1 MLHSESAHSF
11 QVDLRGLVDLLSH
24 HLYSSPRVYLRELL
38 QNAADAIT
46 ARRAADPGAPATITV
61 RTGESLTVTDTG
73 AGLTEADVHRFL
85 ATIGRSSK
93 RHAEGG
99 LDGAGLESARG
110 EFIGQ
115 FGIGLLACFVVAD
128 EITVI
133 SRPAADPGAPT
144 VEWRGHADGRYTI
157 RTLPADAM
165 PEPGTTVRLTPRAD
179 NAEWTS
185 PERVT
190 GLARHFGGLLKPEVT
205 VVDPRGTVTR
215 INDTP
220 PWERSHGSPLA
231 RREALTAYCRTTFG
245 FTPLDTIELD
255 LPAAGL
261 RGVAYVL
268 PTAVS
273 PAQRAGH
280 RVHLKG
286 MLLTDK
292 APELLPDWAF
302 FVRCVVDTTSLR
314 PTASREALYEDGT
327 LSAVRDALGRR
338 VRDWLT
344 GLAASDPALLHRFID
359 THHLAVKALARHDD
373 ELQRVVLPWLPF
385 ETTDGDVTLEEFAR
399 NHPTVLV
406 TRSVEEFRQVAPI
419 ASAAG
424 LGVVNGGY
432 TYDRDLVH
440 RLPEIRPGSTVTD
453 LDPATVTAHL
463 DAVDPSAELRAA
475 AFLALARETVGAPGR
490 RRGSHRAG
498 AGRPLGGGTRRL
510 RPGVR
515 RPCRG
520 AGPADA
526 AGDRLRVRASD
537 DGRPRGRGH
546 RGGAASPRG
555 RRHAA
560 HRRPRGRRGLRPL
573 VRRGQRPLP
582 AGPRP
587 GRGRA
592 FRRGTPRGRTG
603 CRRLRLRR
611 RGRRGTAG
619 RGRPH
624 RRPGGRPGP
633 RPYAGGGDP
642 ADGGRRPL
650 RARPAARG
658 GGGPDRC
665 PRRPRGGRHLTT
677 ARPTHQQRRTD

>member
-38 QNAADAIT
+38 QNAVDAIT
-46 ARRAADPGAPATITV
+46 ARQAADPTAPAAITV
-61 RTGESLTVTDTG
+61 RTGQTLTVTDTG
-73 AGLTEADVHRFL
+73 IGLTEADVHRFL

-93 RHAEGG
+93 RSADGG
-99 LDGAGLESARG
+99 LDGAGLDAARG

-128 EITVI
+128 EITVV
-133 SRPAADPGAPT
+133 SRPATDPAAPT
-144 VEWRGHADGRYTI
+144 VEWRGHSDGRYTI
-157 RTLPADAM
+157 RTLPAAAM
-165 PEPGTTVRLTPRAD
+165 PEPGTTVSLTPRAD

-185 PERVT
+185 PGRVT
-190 GLARHFGGLLKPEVT
+190 ELARHYGGLLRHEVT
-205 VVDPRGTVTR
+205 VVDPRGAATR
-215 INDTP
+215 VNDTP
-220 PWERSHGSPLA
+220 PWELPHGSPLA
-231 RREALTAYCRTTFG
+231 RREALTQYCRTTFD

-327 LSAVRDALGRR
+327 LAAVRDALGLRI
-338 VRDWLT
+338 RDWLT

-359 THHLAVKALARHDD
+359 THHLAVKALARYDD
-373 ELQRVVLPWLPF
+373 ELLRVVLPWLPF
-385 ETTDGDVTLEEFAR
+385 ETTDGNVTLEEFAR

-440 RLPEIRPGSTVTD
+440 RLPEIRPGSSVTD

-463 DAVDPSAELRAA
+463 DAVDPAAELCAA
-475 AFLALARETVGAPGR
+475 AFLALARETVGAHDCDVVLRDFHPVTAPALLLDNRETRHERSRSSLAAESDGLWADIL
-490 RRGSHRAG
+490 GSLRDETPRAQ
-498 AGRPLGGGTRRL
+498 LVL
-510 RPGVR
+510 NH
-515 RPCRG
+515 
-520 AGPADA
+520 
-526 AGDRLRVRASD
+526 LN
-537 DGRPRGRGH
+537 
-546 RGGAASPRG
+546 
-555 RRHAA
+555 
-560 HRRPRGRRGLRPL
+560 PL
-573 VRRGQRPLP
+573 VRQALTITERGL
-582 AGPRP
+582 A
-587 GRGRA
+587 
-592 FRRGTPRGRTG
+592 T
-603 CRRLRLRR
+603 
-611 RGRRGTAG
+611 TAAEALYG
-619 RGRPH
+619 Q
-624 RRPGGRPGP
+624 
-633 RPYAGGGDP
+633 ALLLS
-642 ADGGRRPL
+642 RRPL
-650 RARPAARG
+650 RSSESALLNRAFIGLLTHAMHRPGTAA
-658 GGGPDRC
+658 PDTE
-665 PRRPRGGRHLTT
+665 PRKEP
-677 ARPTHQQRRTD
+677 